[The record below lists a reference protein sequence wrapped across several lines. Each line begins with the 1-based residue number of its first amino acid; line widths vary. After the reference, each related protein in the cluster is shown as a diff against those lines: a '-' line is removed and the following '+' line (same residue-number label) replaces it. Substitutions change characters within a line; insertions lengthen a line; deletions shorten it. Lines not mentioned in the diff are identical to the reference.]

1 MKADKS
7 QLDTLQIYLAQALPE
22 AKVKPLLAKFA
33 KADHKKADAV
43 IRMFETKGTVRPQD
57 IERILG

>member
-7 QLDTLQIYLAQALPE
+7 QLDTLQIYLSQAMPA

-43 IRMFETKGTVRPQD
+43 IRMFETRGNVQPRD
-57 IERILG
+57 IERVLG